1 MKQLREIHVYQ
12 LWQIHVTTSRNPCN
26 ISNNLRKIQQW
37 RFSEWLTRQGND
49 LIWSGQHC
57 VLSSPP
63 PNNPK
68 KHIFTKEKHKNN
80 PIDNYQW
87 AILPLS
93 RRHHVSWEALICK
106 HKQIQW
112 AIGWKIIVF
121 NLLSRPPEPDF
132 IEASRLIAGLLVG
145 KLAFDEVWCQGAAK
159 FPSNYLLARAPQ
171 LFTFRTQHVDQTTS
185 YNQRDEF
192 IIWVVITVLNEWS
205 CLVLS

>member
-1 MKQLREIHVYQ
+1 MKIWYDM
-12 LWQIHVTTSRNPCN
+12 SR
-26 ISNNLRKIQQW
+26 Q
-37 RFSEWLTRQGND
+37 
-49 LIWSGQHC
+49 
-57 VLSSPP
+57 
-63 PNNPK
+63 
-68 KHIFTKEKHKNN
+68 
-80 PIDNYQW
+80 
-87 AILPLS
+87 
-93 RRHHVSWEALICK
+93 HHVSWEALICK

-192 IIWVVITVLNEWS
+192 IRRVVIIVLNELLS
-205 CLVLS
+205 CLVILISSNFGIHFLDANNGWAWWKRWSE